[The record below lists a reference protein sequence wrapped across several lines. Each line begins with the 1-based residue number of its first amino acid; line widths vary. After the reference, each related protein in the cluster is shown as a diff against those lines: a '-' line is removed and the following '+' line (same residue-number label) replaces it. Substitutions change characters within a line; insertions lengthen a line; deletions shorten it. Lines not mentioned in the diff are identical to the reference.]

1 MPQSSRNHTTA
12 NTNLIASP
20 DSAQPGA
27 SSPGA
32 RPGEGLT
39 ASLPPSQELITW
51 DRLTG
56 RERDVLYGIARGQS
70 NREIATSLGIGLG
83 TVKAHVKRLFLK
95 LGVHDRARAPLVAVG
110 ELERAAKVRPAK
122 RGQRSQPSRI
132 GLSAMQGR
140 GQPETGLLPTQP
152 AA

>member
-1 MPQSSRNHTTA
+1 MSVPSPNP
-12 NTNLIASP
+12 TNDSP
-20 DSAQPGA
+20 SPAAAPPSATVQEISEAGP
-27 SSPGA
+27 
-32 RPGEGLT
+32 RQGEGLT
-39 ASLPPSQELITW
+39 ISLPPSQGRATW
-51 DRLTG
+51 NRLTG

-110 ELERAAKVRPAK
+110 ELERAARLPRAR
-122 RGQRSQPSRI
+122 RGRRSQP
-132 GLSAMQGR
+132 
-140 GQPETGLLPTQP
+140 